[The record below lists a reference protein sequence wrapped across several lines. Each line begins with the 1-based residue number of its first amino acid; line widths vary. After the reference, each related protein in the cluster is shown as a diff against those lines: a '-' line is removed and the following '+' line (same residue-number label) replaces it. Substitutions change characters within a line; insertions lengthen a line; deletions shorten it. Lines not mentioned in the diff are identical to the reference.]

1 VLAKLKAS
9 GIRAVADLSGDKL
22 GAKIRVARNMRIP
35 YRAVVGE
42 KEVESGGLSLSS
54 RDENKD
60 LGMMGLD
67 EVIAKLTRESL
78 PPSLRF

>member
-1 VLAKLKAS
+1 
-9 GIRAVADLSGDKL
+9 
-22 GAKIRVARNMRIP
+22 MRIP